1 MYFVGRDDQIPDVVA
16 RTTRRIHP
24 LSPTVVPSVQDAVQM
39 YVSAGGVLT
48 PECSFGND
56 PLVNDEALRNRRDA
70 EFAQN
75 NPPFPQIFQN
85 VISGNGALMERAIL
99 SFIDITRY
107 LSP

>member
-1 MYFVGRDDQIPDVVA
+1 MY
-16 RTTRRIHP
+16 TN
-24 LSPTVVPSVQDAVQM
+24 
-39 YVSAGGVLT
+39 AGGVLT

-56 PLVNDEALRNRRDA
+56 PLADDEALRNRRDA

-75 NPPFPQIFQN
+75 NPSFPQIFQN
-85 VISGNGALMERAIL
+85 VISGNGALMESVIL